1 MTTEIL
7 IKKLSLVQDTLELME
22 IDFITGDKGSLEH
35 HHQQFE
41 RFKGME
47 IVLLSL
53 LGRIQEET
61 LKEKDFTSFRHK
73 IRN

>member
-1 MTTEIL
+1 
-7 IKKLSLVQDTLELME
+7 ME